1 VYTLNTD
8 KKTVKKIPVH
18 VAFLQG
24 DQIAVNGGLDHV
36 QEVITEGVGYLTDGA
51 TVQVHNAKN

>member
-1 VYTLNTD
+1 
-8 KKTVKKIPVH
+8 VKKIPVH